1 VTTRKNTSGKGR
13 SWLAGILL
21 AIATL
26 LLPTAIVGHWATVQI
41 TNSSQFVNSLSPLAS
56 NPAVQQLVT
65 DKLATAVDD
74 AIHIDDTTKN
84 LVDGLGTALNLP
96 PKLQESLNLLSTPI
110 ASGVQGL
117 IHDTIAKVVAGPAF
131 QKAWTAT
138 LTLTQKQVIAI
149 LSNDPT
155 TAVQIANDGTVSL
168 SLKPLMAEVKQ
179 QLEAAKVPFAKAIP
193 EINASIEIAKIPDIT
208 TARVIYQVGTGV
220 GNTLPWIVAAIFGAA
235 ILIARRHWRQ
245 VFISG
250 IAIFAITGIVAIGL
264 AFGRV
269 ILSATLTAD
278 ISQVAGIV
286 YDSIVAYVATVVAG
300 TLALGLVMILAGAL
314 FGLKSTA
321 GVRAWFAR
329 GFGFARKSMDD
340 FGVNTGAFGNVLWK
354 YRVPTRIAV
363 VGIAGLFVAF
373 VEPISA
379 PGVLWTAALVA
390 GILVVLELLDRP
402 VVEAA
407 KPAAAKATPARTAA
421 AKPAAKPA
429 ARPAAKPAAK
439 KPASTKPTSTTKK

>member
-1 VTTRKNTSGKGR
+1 
-13 SWLAGILL
+13 
-21 AIATL
+21 
-26 LLPTAIVGHWATVQI
+26 LPTAIVGHWATVQI

-74 AIHIDDTTKN
+74 AIKIDDTTKD

-96 PKLQESLNLLSTPI
+96 PKLQASLNLLSTPI
-110 ASGVQGL
+110 AAGVEGL
-117 IHDTIAKVVAGPAF
+117 VHDTIAKVVAGPAF

-149 LSNDPT
+149 LANDPT

-179 QLEAAKVPFAKAIP
+179 QLESAKVPFAKAIP
-193 EINASIEIAKIPDIT
+193 EINASIDIAKIPDIT
-208 TARVIYQVGTGV
+208 TARVVYQVGTGL
-220 GNTLPWIVAAIFGAA
+220 GNTLPWVVAGLVGAA

-250 IAIFAITGIVAIGL
+250 IAVFAMTGIVAIGL

-314 FGLKSTA
+314 FGLKGTA
-321 GVRAWFAR
+321 GIRAWFAS
-329 GFGFARKSMDD
+329 GFAYARKSMDD
-340 FGVNTGAFGNVLWK
+340 FGLNTGSFGNALWK
-354 YRVPTRIAV
+354 YRVPKRIAV
-363 VGIAGLFVAF
+363 VTIAGLFVAF

-379 PGVLWTAALVA
+379 PGVLWTTALGA

-402 VVEAA
+402 VVAAA
-407 KPAAAKATPARTAA
+407 KKPAVAKATPARTAA
-421 AKPAAKPA
+421 AKT
-429 ARPAAKPAAK
+429 AAKPAAK
-439 KPASTKPTSTTKK
+439 KPAAAKPTSSAKK